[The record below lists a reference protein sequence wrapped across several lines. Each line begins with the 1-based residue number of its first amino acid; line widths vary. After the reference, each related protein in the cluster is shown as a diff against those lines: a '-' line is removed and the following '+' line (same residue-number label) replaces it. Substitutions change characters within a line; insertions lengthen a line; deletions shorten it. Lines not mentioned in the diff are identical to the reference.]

1 MPNSF
6 GYNDQSTSKGES
18 QAAVHF
24 FSKILYFGEQGELGV
39 SIEPMHAPAVSALW
53 AYKGSLICQTVL
65 G

>member
-1 MPNSF
+1 MTNPLPKVNPK
-6 GYNDQSTSKGES
+6 QLCT
-18 QAAVHF
+18 F